1 MKKKVFINS
10 HMFAVSASIV
20 CLVLSGCGKSAETI
34 KDYGSGDTVAEAS
47 VETQKDLEGKPD
59 DKNIQEEN
67 WKETLNGDGKL
78 FNDITISA
86 SLKNDGSDRHVITVQ
101 ADEYNKDYA
110 KKLCDSVFGGVSEVY
125 DYSAK
130 TKKIY
135 DADIQ
140 LYEDIKTMYQDP
152 EASMLHDGLFPDE
165 LYEEIGIDE
174 NQMGAEEFSKELGN
188 IDKKIEEL
196 RQEKEK
202 APESVDN
209 DYSYGGYIGNILGN
223 EYYMYFGNRNY
234 DEYISSPFQEGNEY
248 DGRVVTICRSDLKS
262 MFDGKAGYI
271 SDYVSQEFDWVTPY
285 GSEEMQKKGE
295 EFVESIGY
303 GDYKYDGAGPRAGA
317 YVEGVI
323 NGAME
328 VRGLPEAYL
337 PENRSDSVAIYRFTL
352 GGERDNYVG
361 LFDVRYIECDE
372 SKDMMNSNSYIDVYV
387 TDAGVL
393 GCKMVN
399 PMDVKKIEV
408 AESIISPKDVKDIIT
423 ENIDN
428 RDAWNIPVNDER
440 KSLMLTKWRLI
451 NFPIKSKEDK
461 NEYTYVPAYILYHE
475 INPDEHMITNADQLR
490 NEPFILINALDGSII
505 KVQKELTV
513 YPEGYKRGN
522 EGYTALIAGRWK
534 RDEGMNFGSSF
545 FDFEYDDKMAEE
557 INIKYKELLNSATD
571 AKGKKDD

>member
-1 MKKKVFINS
+1 
-10 HMFAVSASIV
+10 
-20 CLVLSGCGKSAETI
+20 
-34 KDYGSGDTVAEAS
+34 
-47 VETQKDLEGKPD
+47 
-59 DKNIQEEN
+59 
-67 WKETLNGDGKL
+67 
-78 FNDITISA
+78 
-86 SLKNDGSDRHVITVQ
+86 
-101 ADEYNKDYA
+101 
-110 KKLCDSVFGGVSEVY
+110 
-125 DYSAK
+125 
-130 TKKIY
+130 
-135 DADIQ
+135 
-140 LYEDIKTMYQDP
+140 
-152 EASMLHDGLFPDE
+152 
-165 LYEEIGIDE
+165 
-174 NQMGAEEFSKELGN
+174 
-188 IDKKIEEL
+188 
-196 RQEKEK
+196 
-202 APESVDN
+202 
-209 DYSYGGYIGNILGN
+209 
-223 EYYMYFGNRNY
+223 
-234 DEYISSPFQEGNEY
+234 
-248 DGRVVTICRSDLKS
+248 
-262 MFDGKAGYI
+262 
-271 SDYVSQEFDWVTPY
+271 
-285 GSEEMQKKGE
+285 
-295 EFVESIGY
+295 
-303 GDYKYDGAGPRAGA
+303 
-317 YVEGVI
+317 
-323 NGAME
+323 
-328 VRGLPEAYL
+328 
-337 PENRSDSVAIYRFTL
+337 
-352 GGERDNYVG
+352 
-361 LFDVRYIECDE
+361 
-372 SKDMMNSNSYIDVYV
+372 MMNSNSYIDVYV